1 MLTNF
6 QLEKDRFLDIYQ
18 FYEYNLRKDRENQPN
33 VNIPLEQE
41 VITQIEKK
49 LMDEG
54 KVNAK
59 NQSAVS
65 GKGRDVSKS
74 MA

>member
-6 QLEKDRFLDIYQ
+6 QLDKDRFLDIYQ

-33 VNIPLEQE
+33 VQIPLEQE

-54 KVNAK
+54 KVNTK
-59 NQSAVS
+59 NQSSVA
-65 GKGRDVSKS
+65 GKGKDASKS

>member
-6 QLEKDRFLDIYQ
+6 QLDKDRFLDIYQ

-33 VNIPLEQE
+33 VQIPLEQE

-54 KVNAK
+54 K
-59 NQSAVS
+59 
-65 GKGRDVSKS
+65 
-74 MA
+74 